1 MYTGVRRYAWIWA
14 GVRECVCDSVRVC
27 VEVCGY
33 LLVCMLDEFTEYL
46 LETREA
52 LDPPLYAP
60 RKSTDLKFSKN
71 CLREIS
77 GRMLSFKEII

>member
-77 GRMLSFKEII
+77 GRMIGFKEII

>member
-1 MYTGVRRYAWIWA
+1 MCA
-14 GVRECVCDSVRVC
+14 GVCECVRVC

-33 LLVCMLDEFTEYL
+33 LRVCMLDESTEYL

-77 GRMLSFKEII
+77 RRMLSFKEILLNNA